1 MEDER
6 DDLKQEETLSE
17 NSQSDNEV
25 EETSEAESTEVETA
39 EEVEATESENADD
52 EKVTLTKAELQKL
65 QDERDNYKKGL
76 LSLKNKGRKL
86 PGDNVAEVEKKETES
101 FYDDSEYVT
110 KRDLQKKE
118 EKNAIAVA
126 ITEIPE
132 LDENW
137 DEIVE
142 FYYPK
147 RGKDEAENIVEDLRD
162 AVEIWKFRK
171 GAKPKADTESK
182 KVIAKASADNSISK
196 GKEKSA
202 PVKSEGKIIKPTVPM
217 ERWYS

>member
-1 MEDER
+1 MEDEK
-6 DDLKQEETLSE
+6 DDLKQGETPSE

-25 EETSEAESTEVETA
+25 EETTEVENTKVESTE
-39 EEVEATESENADD
+39 EVEETESEEADD

-76 LSLKNKGRKL
+76 LSLKNKGRNL
-86 PGDNVAEVEKKETES
+86 PGDKVAEVEKKETES

-118 EKNAIAVA
+118 EKNAIALAV
-126 ITEIPE
+126 TEIPE
-132 LDENW
+132 LDDNW

-147 RGKDEAENIVEDLRD
+147 RGKDDAENIIEDLRD

-182 KVIAKASADNSISK
+182 KVIAKASTDNSISK